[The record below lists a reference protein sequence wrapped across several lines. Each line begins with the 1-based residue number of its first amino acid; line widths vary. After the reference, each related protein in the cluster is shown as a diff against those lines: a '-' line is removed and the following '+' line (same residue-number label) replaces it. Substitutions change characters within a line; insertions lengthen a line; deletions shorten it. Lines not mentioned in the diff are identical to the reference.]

1 MKQTI
6 TPSETT
12 ETWNADALF
21 AKAQRYVEHMA
32 KEDSKSW
39 EHALWSS
46 LALEF
51 LARAALS
58 NVSPALLADCGE
70 RNWSS
75 LFHALGFTPR
85 EAKFSPRSIAMTD
98 VIKRLSDIIPD
109 FDKEVES
116 FCVIHNGR
124 RNGELHSGE
133 TPFDGV
139 PGSNWHPSF
148 YKASKVLLSSMG
160 MVLDD
165 FVGADEAATAEKLIS
180 AAADEKAK
188 AVRGDV
194 EAHKKVW
201 LAKDDD
207 ERKKLAE
214 ASATWATRQAGHRVK
229 CPACESQA
237 LVIGEAISV
246 PTQKLENDTIIE
258 TQDYLPSQFECIACG
273 LKILGL
279 SRLNAVGLGDR
290 YTKTQKY
297 DAAEY
302 YAPEDELYGFEDDN
316 NERF

>member
-1 MKQTI
+1 MPGD
-6 TPSETT
+6 TP
-12 ETWNADALF
+12 ETWEANALF

-32 KEDSKSW
+32 EEDSKSW

-46 LALEF
+46 LSLEF

-58 NVSPALLADCGE
+58 NVSPALLADCSQN
-70 RNWSS
+70 NWHS
-75 LFHALGFTPR
+75 LFHSLGFTPK
-85 EAKFSPRSIAMTD
+85 EAKFSPKSVGMTD
-98 VIKRLSDIIPD
+98 VVKRLREVIPD
-109 FDKEVES
+109 FDKEIES
-116 FCVIHNGR
+116 FCLIHIGKR
-124 RNGELHSGE
+124 KGELHSGE

-139 PGSNWHPSF
+139 PGSNWHPGF

-160 MVLDD
+160 ISLED

-188 AVRGDV
+188 AVQGDV

-201 LAKDDD
+201 LAKGAD
-207 ERKKLAE
+207 ERQKLAQ
-214 ASATWATRQAGHRVK
+214 AAVAWATRQAGHRVN
-229 CPACESQA
+229 CPACASQS
-237 LVIGEAISV
+237 LVVGEPISA
-246 PTQKLENDTIIE
+246 PNQKLENDTIIE

-279 SRLNAVGLGDR
+279 SRLNAVDLGDR
-290 YTKTQKY
+290 YTKTQSY

-302 YAPEDELYGFEDDN
+302 YAPEDEFYGFEDDN